1 MLRKQGNFGK
11 GRRFRPKYCK
21 EHKERIVCYGCKK
34 PRNFRVECP
43 KQVKQKHEKDRN
55 KKFHKKKSFMS
66 TWEDLDSLMLE
77 SDEEADVGPM
87 ADTANTLVSN
97 EFDEEVDFFALHS
110 V

>member
-1 MLRKQGNFGK
+1 
-11 GRRFRPKYCK
+11 
-21 EHKERIVCYGCKK
+21 
-34 PRNFRVECP
+34 
-43 KQVKQKHEKDRN
+43 
-55 KKFHKKKSFMS
+55 MS